1 MRYLFGFLCS
11 CALGL
16 APVVG
21 CGETTGDGG
30 SGGSAGNGGMGG
42 DGGDG
47 GANTATVIVHAS
59 GFEPPQGTTGPL
71 EGVQVCETGTTNCV
85 MTGADGIG
93 ELELPVD
100 QETSVTLDKEGRG
113 SYLHSVI
120 IPAEGA
126 IVTQGLALD
135 ARLEDMYGRVMS
147 PYPPEGAG
155 TAFVDLRNVAG
166 ATFELVG
173 TTGKAF
179 YRDEELNWSLDFTAT
194 TSDGT
199 GGFVEVSPGVVQI
212 DIGGTADNC
221 VLVRGWPGDSEN
233 SARMLVR
240 EGYFSHVTLECD
252 EVVP

>member
-85 MTGADGIG
+85 MTG
-93 ELELPVD
+93 D

-179 YRDEELNWSLDFTAT
+179 YRDEELNWSLDQDAC
-194 TSDGT
+194 SRGLLQSRYLGVRRGRPLSGADSHGRALPIH
-199 GGFVEVSPGVVQI
+199 GVAQSPGSPLLEQ
-212 DIGGTADNC
+212 GGQ
-221 VLVRGWPGDSEN
+221 
-233 SARMLVR
+233 
-240 EGYFSHVTLECD
+240 
-252 EVVP
+252 